1 MDQFL
6 IMGQISIEWQ
16 TIVTNINWA
25 FVVNLVQFF
34 ILVFI
39 MNRLIYR
46 PLLKFMDARD
56 QRLNDQ
62 LAAAEQQRSSAETL
76 RAQREGE
83 LQQASLQAR
92 KTLEV
97 ARAEAAEA
105 RRQLQAEAEDEGRKL
120 IEAARAQAKSELA
133 SVRTEL
139 EGQVDHLAG
148 VAAAHV
154 LGK

>member
-1 MDQFL
+1 MDHLF
-6 IMGQISIEWQ
+6 IMGQVTIEWQ

-39 MNRLIYR
+39 MNRLIYK
-46 PLLKFMDARD
+46 PLLRFMAARD

-62 LAAAEQQRSSAETL
+62 LASAEQQRRDAEKL

-83 LQQASLQAR
+83 LHEASLQAR
-92 KTLEV
+92 KMLEE
-97 ARAEAAEA
+97 ARAEANAE
-105 RRQLQAEAEDEGRKL
+105 RRRIQAEAEAEGRKM
-120 IEAARAQAKSELA
+120 IDAARAQAEAELA
-133 SVRTEL
+133 SVRQDL
-139 EGQVDHLAG
+139 EGQVDRLAK
-148 VAAAHV
+148 VAAAQV

>member
-1 MDQFL
+1 MF
-6 IMGQISIEWQ
+6 GIELSNFGFVWE
-16 TIVTNINWA
+16 TIVTNINFA
-25 FVVNLVQFF
+25 FFVNLLQFF
-34 ILVFI
+34 LLVFI

-62 LAAAEQQRSSAETL
+62 MAAAEQQRSSAEAL
-76 RAQREGE
+76 RSQREGE
-83 LQQASLQAR
+83 LQEASLQAR

-97 ARAEAAEA
+97 ARNEAADT
-105 RRQLQAEAEDEGRKL
+105 RRQMQAEAEAEGRRL
-120 IEAARAQAKSELA
+120 IEAARSQAESELV

-139 EGQVDHLAG
+139 EGQVDRLAG